1 MSTTSENNKRIAKN
15 TLLLYFRMLFM
26 MIVSLYT
33 SRVVLSTLGVE
44 DYGLYNVVGGIVVV
58 LSFLNSAM
66 AGATQRYLNFEMG
79 HGDSVAL
86 KRVFSTSLLIH
97 FIVSGVI
104 LLMADYLGLWF
115 LNNHMVIAED
125 RIMAANWVYQFSIA
139 SFILTVLSVPYNAT
153 IVAHEKMS
161 AFAYISIIEVVLKL
175 LIVYLI
181 QVLLFD
187 KLIMYGFLIMLI
199 SVTIRIIYGT
209 YCKRKF
215 IEATFSKQN
224 IDKSLLKNMLSFS
237 SWTIFGNLGYILHT
251 QGIAIVINMFF
262 GAAVNAAQGISN
274 QVNSAVSGF
283 VSNFQMA
290 LNPQI
295 VKNYAAG
302 NLEDMHKLMY
312 RGCRFSFFLIS
323 IFAIPLIIEAPAI
336 LNFWLEEV
344 PEYTIIFV
352 RLILLISVCN
362 SYSSIMATAQGA
374 TGKIKIYQITLTT
387 IGALHVP
394 FTILLFYLDYE
405 PYYCSWVYLAII
417 VILQIIRISFV
428 SRSTQMPIKGFIRM
442 VLVPCFIVLIISS
455 LIPCI
460 LHQIISTNF
469 GMTTVNIIVSFIWT
483 FITIMFVGLE
493 KSERLMILERIN
505 KKNKKY

>member
-1 MSTTSENNKRIAKN
+1 
-15 TLLLYFRMLFM
+15 M

-58 LSFLNSAM
+58 LSFLNSAI

-79 HGDSVAL
+79 RGGSVAL

-104 LLMADYLGLWF
+104 LLMAETLGLWF

-175 LIVYLI
+175 FIVYLI

-336 LNFWLEEV
+336 LNFWLEEI

-374 TGKIKIYQITLTT
+374 TC
-387 IGALHVP
+387 
-394 FTILLFYLDYE
+394 LLYTSPSPRDT
-405 PYYCSWVYLAII
+405 
-417 VILQIIRISFV
+417 R
-428 SRSTQMPIKGFIRM
+428 
-442 VLVPCFIVLIISS
+442 
-455 LIPCI
+455 
-460 LHQIISTNF
+460 
-469 GMTTVNIIVSFIWT
+469 
-483 FITIMFVGLE
+483 
-493 KSERLMILERIN
+493 
-505 KKNKKY
+505 